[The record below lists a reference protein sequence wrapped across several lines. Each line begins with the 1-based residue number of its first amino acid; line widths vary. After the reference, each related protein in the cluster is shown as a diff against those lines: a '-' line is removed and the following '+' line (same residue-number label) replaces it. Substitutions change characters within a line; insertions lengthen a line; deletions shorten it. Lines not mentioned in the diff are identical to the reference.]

1 MVGNFGRADM
11 RAARA
16 ERKRKGR
23 ALRVAPP
30 LSGHEIYSGNW
41 DTFLGERE
49 AEKRDSEKR
58 TGERRRTK
66 VMESGAPL

>member
-1 MVGNFGRADM
+1 MVGSFGRADM
-11 RAARA
+11 RAAHA

-23 ALRVAPP
+23 ARLRVPL

-49 AEKRDSEKR
+49 AKKRDTEKRAS
-58 TGERRRTK
+58 ERRRTK
-66 VMESGAPL
+66 IMENEAPL